1 MIRILTLAAAAAAIL
16 AAPASAE
23 SIRVPTAGKSTE
35 QIRADVYAA
44 ARKVCSSNI
53 ASPLPMEAYSACR
66 KHAVA
71 TAMAQ
76 LNTTTAAANTSTT
89 VAGR

>member
-1 MIRILTLAAAAAAIL
+1 MIRILTLAATAAAII

-44 ARKVCSSNI
+44 ARKVCSSTV
-53 ASPLPMEAYSACR
+53 ASPLPMEAFSACR
-66 KHAVA
+66 KHAFN

-76 LNTTTAAANTSTT
+76 LNGSTAAANTSTK
-89 VAGR
+89 VAER